1 MVKESIETFRRQRLS
16 KSGRMSDQKGEKL
29 RSLGEKSGRQTSAQM
44 REAMSD
50 IERTM
55 DDVGSWYESIF
66 SERQR
71 INEEKGTEV
80 ASYDPE
86 KNILARILSASE
98 EQKAAVDMEGS
109 TTGMSKPQGLAE
121 KPKGLDKPV
130 SLPENNAVSM
140 EPEQLESLIRREAEI
155 RNMDPDVAVSI
166 WKNEGGGS
174 YQSTVER
181 KGKGSLGGFEASFG
195 PFQLFIGGGLG
206 NDYERLT
213 GRKLVNDNTEEGIT
227 KQVQFALDMA
237 VKKGW
242 TPWYGRGPA
251 GVGERQG
258 LENAVVANNWKAN
271 K

>member
-16 KSGRMSDQKGEKL
+16 ETGRMSERKGEKL
-29 RSLGEKSGRQTSAQM
+29 RSLGERSGQQTSSQM

-50 IERTM
+50 IDRVTQ
-55 DDVGSWYESIF
+55 DVSSWYDSIF

-71 INEEKGTEV
+71 IKEEGTKV

-86 KNILARILSASE
+86 KSILGRILSATE
-98 EQKAAVDMEGS
+98 ETKEKVLEES
-109 TTGMSKPQGLAE
+109 SVTGMAVPESAVE
-121 KPKGLDKPV
+121 KPKGLGKPV
-130 SLPENNAVSM
+130 TLPKNNAVAM
-140 EPEQLESLIRREAEI
+140 EPEELESIIRSEAEL

-166 WKNEGGGS
+166 WKNEGGGA

-181 KGKGSLGGFEASFG
+181 KGKGSLGGYEASFG

-213 GRKLVNDNTEEGIT
+213 GRKLVNDNTKEGIQ
-227 KQVQFALDMA
+227 KQIQFSLDMA

-258 LENAVVANNWKAN
+258 LENAVVANNWKA
-271 K
+271 KK